1 VPPQGSAEAASSK
14 GQPQPP
20 QRRSEHEPPQSAREH
35 ESPQSASEHESPQ
48 GESDRLR
55 ILELLEQHKITA
67 AEAGDLLA
75 ALGERDRGRDGRRR
89 ERNRWLAEELA
100 PASDRARWFRVR
112 VTDLSTGRL
121 RTNVSVPIG
130 MVGFGLGFAR
140 RFRNIPGVAHVD
152 DLFEA
157 VREGR
162 RGVIFDVANEGGERV
177 EIFID

>member
-1 VPPQGSAEAASSK
+1 VRPEVSGEDAGDAE
-14 GQPQPP
+14 
-20 QRRSEHEPPQSAREH
+20 
-35 ESPQSASEHESPQ
+35 
-48 GESDRLR
+48 RLR
-55 ILELLEQHKITA
+55 ILELLEQQKITA
-67 AEAGDLLA
+67 AEASELLA
-75 ALGERDRGRDGRRR
+75 ALGERGRDGRRR

-100 PASDRARWFRVR
+100 PPSDRARWFRVR
-112 VTDLSTGRL
+112 VTDQRTGQMRS
-121 RTNVSVPIG
+121 NVSVPIA

-162 RGVIFDVANEGGERV
+162 RGIIFDVSNEGGERV